1 MSGIEIKN
9 LTVAYG
15 EKTVFDGFN
24 AHFAANKIS
33 VVLGGSGVGKTT
45 LLNAVAGL
53 IKYNGSI
60 DGAEDGTSYIFQKDR
75 LLPMISVYKN
85 LDLVLKAV
93 CKDKNERRQR
103 IENML
108 EMLGV
113 EQHMRKLPTQLSG
126 GEAQRVAMARA
137 FLYPSDILL
146 LDEPFKALDTA
157 LKSRLLCEFS
167 DIVEKQ
173 HRTVI
178 FVTHAIDE
186 CLLAADDYYV
196 LSQQSE
202 SGAGIALSGSIDI
215 PKRERKLS
223 DEALINVR
231 AELLAS
237 LENSSDSIAYNDME
251 NVSNTSAQ
259 N

>member
-1 MSGIEIKN
+1 MSGIDIKN

-15 EKTVFDGFN
+15 EKKVFDGFN
-24 AHFAANKIS
+24 AHFAANKTS
-33 VVLGGSGVGKTT
+33 VILGGSGVGKTT

-60 DGAEDGTSYIFQKDR
+60 DGAEGGTSYIFQKDR

-85 LDLVLKAV
+85 LDVILKSV
-93 CKDKNERRQR
+93 CKDRNERRQR
-103 IENML
+103 IESML
-108 EMLGV
+108 KMLGI

-126 GEAQRVAMARA
+126 GEVQRVAMARA

-157 LKSRLLCEFS
+157 LKSRLLYEFA
-167 DIVEKQ
+167 DIVDRQ
-173 HRTVI
+173 NRTVI

-196 LSQQSE
+196 LSQQSNT
-202 SGAGIALSGSIDI
+202 GADIALSGSIDI

-223 DEALINVR
+223 DESLISVR
-231 AELLAS
+231 ADLLAA
-237 LENSSDSIAYNDME
+237 LEIAPGNIAHNDTE
-251 NVSNTSAQ
+251 NVTDSDAQ